1 MEVRTRLI
9 PLWSAKQ
16 PLIGGLLL
24 MMWCMYLYVYVLEV
38 VSLIFS
44 NWQRFSYFRSV
55 WRQLA
60 TKRPLHINLKWF
72 VKNAFL
78 QSIPSSVTF
87 QKEER
92 RRGRKGNLT
101 MMTASWEKIDWTVPK
116 RVGKSHLLKI
126 ITLALLPIGFPKI
139 EWIFKVV
146 RQRRSVD
153 QLEGKS
159 FCHELQSNRFSAR

>member
-1 MEVRTRLI
+1 
-9 PLWSAKQ
+9 
-16 PLIGGLLL
+16 
-24 MMWCMYLYVYVLEV
+24 MYYVLEV

-44 NWQRFSYFRSV
+44 NWQRFSYFHSV

-78 QSIPSSVTF
+78 QSIPSF
-87 QKEER
+87 KR
-92 RRGRKGNLT
+92 RKGGEAGRETWQWWQPL
-101 MMTASWEKIDWTVPK
+101 EKKLIEWCQK

-159 FCHELQSNRFSAR
+159 FCHELQSNRFSARYRQWIANAHSINAWQMSLPKI

>member
-1 MEVRTRLI
+1 MEVGTRLI

-24 MMWCMYLYVYVLEV
+24 MMWCMYLCVYVLEV

-78 QSIPSSVTF
+78 QSIPSSVAF
-87 QKEER
+87 QKEERR

-101 MMTASWEKIDWTVPK
+101 MMTASWEKIDWMVPK
-116 RVGKSHLLKI
+116 KSGKITPFKDNNSSSTTHRISQNRVDFQGSP
-126 ITLALLPIGFPKI
+126 AAPVG
-139 EWIFKVV
+139 
-146 RQRRSVD
+146 RST
-153 QLEGKS
+153 G
-159 FCHELQSNRFSAR
+159 R